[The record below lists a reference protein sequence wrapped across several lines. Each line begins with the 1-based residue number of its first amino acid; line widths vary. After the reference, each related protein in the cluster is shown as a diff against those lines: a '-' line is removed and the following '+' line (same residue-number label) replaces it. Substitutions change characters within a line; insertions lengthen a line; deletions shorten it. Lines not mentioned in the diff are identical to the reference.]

1 VVPWRAL
8 LARAGDWKVVDDVR
22 KLDTSNRQQLEL
34 MHRHFSHN
42 MAAVDFWLNSRVLPQ
57 ETQQYPQ
64 RLVASAW
71 HLADNPSGCV
81 VGFSGTNDN
90 HRLLPLQVKQHLEV
104 EDSLRATNGKMLA
117 VMLANRE
124 YGTLLPQ
131 VCFLRTVSSCIMP
144 TDRVCELALARIWPR
159 PAGIS
164 PLGICS
170 ASDASFLIDV
180 APP

>member
-1 VVPWRAL
+1 V
-8 LARAGDWKVVDDVR
+8 LAAAGEWQLVDGVR
-22 KLDTSNRQQLEL
+22 KLDTSNRQQMEL

-104 EDSLRATNGKMLA
+104 ETTLRATNGKMLA

-124 YGTLLPQ
+124 YGTLAPQ
-131 VCFLRTVSSCIMP
+131 VRLVRIRYRYMYRIARWGGREWMGKNGSNESCCGLQVFGTHCFGC
-144 TDRVCELALARIWPR
+144 
-159 PAGIS
+159 
-164 PLGICS
+164 
-170 ASDASFLIDV
+170 
-180 APP
+180 